1 MNNSQ
6 AQALAQIREI
16 EAAYPGAVLVVTEPV
31 EIKDGLL
38 RIDLSLDT
46 SSLEQ
51 VTDGLTLRSRER
63 FCILVPKGFPFA
75 KPEVWT
81 HHKRFA
87 GHAHVQWSRY
97 LCLYQAPDVEWEP
110 SDGMFGFID
119 RLWKWLKQAAID
131 ELDPFGGAI
140 HPPTTA
146 SGVSSYVV
154 IPRVDAPYVGASPW
168 TGLARLRKV
177 GEHRVDIVGWA
188 EPYAG
193 QGPYPFGAAVLL
205 SEPLPWEFPKK
216 AADLVRLLNERGVHK
231 EHLFLILRTAAH
243 ETKNGDPLYLL
254 IGAPMRGVR
263 GSGDLRQ
270 HLSAWRIEPEF
281 AQGLRLIAEKYSDD
295 DKIREVGEQVE
306 QIMFKWAQTADI
318 SWCRVLE
325 DRPEIVTRRD
335 HRSPMS
341 LFRGKSVV
349 VWGCGALGGH
359 VAIHLARAGAERIVL
374 RDNALVTP
382 GVLVRQPYNDAD
394 VGHYKAKAL
403 AEKLRT
409 IRATDP
415 SFKVVPIVS
424 NVLSTVLDSDD
435 WTDNADVVFDCTASR
450 GVRLKLEKI
459 RKEASRASAD
469 IVSMIVSREATH
481 GLTVVAAA
489 DHTGGPADVYRRA
502 KIDICQ
508 DRSLRH
514 VANAFYPLTSEE
526 DLFQPE
532 PGCSSPTFIG
542 SSADVAALSALLL
555 NSAACDLVAVANEQA
570 DPHATAWAHIVI
582 QPHSLAEP
590 KRASANFEYRPDIVT
605 IDPRRGYEVRTSA
618 RAWEQMQRWIA
629 RSRDD
634 AGPEVETGGL
644 SFGERN
650 DAIDVIW
657 VTEVDGPP
665 PDSVARP
672 DHFECGTV
680 GTQQAHL
687 THEERSRGSVR
698 YVGMWHTHPESA
710 PVPSTTDLRAMGKI
724 LSDEFVNPSKSLLSI
739 LGTHNT
745 HPHLGTFVFDRDD
758 VRAYRG
764 ETYGRVRVAT
774 NGERIATPRRPNLG
788 LALSGGGSRAIAFH
802 LGCLRTLNDRG
813 ILDQVG
819 VLSAVSGG
827 AVLAAMYAYSDD
839 DFESFERRVR
849 SLLRRGLQFDLA
861 LTSFNPIQVART
873 LLTSLTAGVAAKG
886 AQVTRQVLAIG
897 HDLLNRSNRSSAP
910 VYLPQIAP
918 PFLRWAS
925 RTTAFESVLRDRLF
939 EDALIQHPRRRGLD
953 VVLNAT
959 ELRTGTAFRFGS
971 RASAC
976 SRLGTIQEEV
986 SVATAVAASA
996 AYPAFLP
1003 ALHRR
1008 YTFEKHGE
1016 TTTNRVVLTD
1026 GGVYDN
1032 LGVSCLYPNRDPEYT
1047 DHFYPCDHLICCS
1060 AGQGQWDGSELPYG
1074 WASRMSRTVEATFRK
1089 AQDRTVRGLFGQL
1102 QAGHLESFVFPYL
1115 GMKDESLER
1124 DSRVGPLPEDFVY
1137 RNNVI
1142 GYPTDFRSMSDD
1154 DFTRLSRR
1162 GEQLT
1167 RLLLDAYWP
1176 VRPLIIRLTNQSEP
1190 PKTW

>member
-6 AQALAQIREI
+6 VQALSQIREI
-16 EAAYPGAVLVVTEPV
+16 EAASTGAVSIVTEPV
-31 EIKDGLL
+31 EIKAAFL

-51 VTDGLTLRSRER
+51 VAAGLTLRSRER
-63 FCILVPKGFPFA
+63 FYILVPKDFPFA

-81 HHKRFA
+81 YHNRFA

-110 SDGMFGFID
+110 SDGMFGFMD
-119 RLWKWLKQAAID
+119 RLWKWFKQAALN

-146 SGVSSYVV
+146 SGGSSYVV
-154 IPRVDAPYVGASPW
+154 IPRVDTPHVGVSPW
-168 TGLARLRKV
+168 TGFARLREV
-177 GEHRVDIVGWA
+177 GEQRVDIVDWTDVYSGEEFRSSA
-188 EPYAG
+188 
-193 QGPYPFGAAVLL
+193 AAVLL
-205 SEPLPWEFPKK
+205 SEPMPWEFPQK
-216 AADLVRLLNERGVHK
+216 AADLVQLLIKRGVPK
-231 EHLFLILRTAAH
+231 EYLLLILSAAAH
-243 ETKNGDPLYLL
+243 KNEEGNPLYLL
-254 IGAPMRGVR
+254 VGTPMRGVR

-270 HLSAWRIEPEF
+270 HLTAWRIEPTF
-281 AQGLRLIAEKYSDD
+281 AEGLRLIANKYSDD
-295 DKIREVGEQVE
+295 EGLRKIGEQVE
-306 QIMFKWAQTADI
+306 QILFDWAETADI

-394 VGHYKAKAL
+394 VGQYKAKAL

-459 RKEASRASAD
+459 RKEASPALAD

-502 KIDICQ
+502 KIDICR

-542 SSADVAALSALLL
+542 SSADAAALSALLL
-555 NSAACDLVAVANEQA
+555 NSAACDLARVANEQTDA
-570 DPHATAWAHIVI
+570 HPTAWAHVAI
-582 QPHSLAEP
+582 QPHSLAVR

-605 IDPRRGYEVRTSA
+605 DDPRRGYEVRTSH
-618 RAWEQMQRWIA
+618 RAWGQIERWVA

-634 AGPEVETGGL
+634 AGPEIETGGL

-650 DAIDVIW
+650 DAIGVIW

-687 THEERSRGSVR
+687 TREEWSRGSVR

-724 LSDEFVNPSKSLLSI
+724 LSDGFVNPSKSLLSI
-739 LGTHNT
+739 LGTPNT
-745 HPHLGTFVFDRDD
+745 DPLLGTFVFDRDD
-758 VRAYRG
+758 VREYRG
-764 ETYGRVRVAT
+764 ETYRRVRIA
-774 NGERIATPRRPNLG
+774 NAGERIAAPRRPNLG

-802 LGCLRTLNDRG
+802 LGCLRALNDRG

-839 DFESFERRVR
+839 DFTSFESRVR
-849 SLLRRGLQFDLA
+849 ALLYRGLQLDIA
-861 LTSFNPIQVART
+861 LTSLNPFQVART
-873 LLTSLTAGVAAKG
+873 LMTSLTAGVAAKG

-897 HDLLNRSNRSSAP
+897 HDLLNRGNRSSAP
-910 VYLPQIAP
+910 DYLAQIAP

-925 RTTAFESVLRDRLF
+925 RTTAFESVLRDLLF
-939 EDALIQHPRRRGLD
+939 GDVLIRHPHRTGLD

-971 RASAC
+971 RTSAC

-986 SVATAVAASA
+986 PVATAVAASA

-1003 ALHRR
+1003 ALHKK
-1008 YTFEKHGE
+1008 YTFEKRGE

-1032 LGVSCLYPNRDPEYT
+1032 LGVSCLNPNRDPKYT

-1060 AGQGQWDGSELPYG
+1060 AGQGQWDGSGIPYG

-1089 AQDRTVRGLFGQL
+1089 AQDRTVGGLFGQL
-1102 QAGHLESFVFPYL
+1102 EAGNLERFVLPYL
-1115 GMKDESLER
+1115 GMKDESLKR

-1137 RNNVI
+1137 RNDVI

-1154 DFTRLSRR
+1154 DFNRLSRR

-1167 RLLLDAYWP
+1167 RLLLNTYWP
-1176 VRPLIIRLTNQSEP
+1176 V
-1190 PKTW
+1190 